1 LVVAALRL
9 AGVWLSPA
17 ILFGTA
23 PLLLADGTRGLWPP
37 LVLAVAASLVVVLLA
52 APWARLGAGGRPTLL
67 DLVRQRAPIAVD
79 AGLPLGVA
87 VPGTAVLFLWAQ
99 LVAARELAR
108 ALAWPEAVAVGTG
121 LLGLALGG
129 WTERVERRLAAT
141 GGALAVAG
149 LVLPLVVVG
158 SATDPVWPRVWSAVA
173 SRPRVVFEGPGAEAP
188 EGQPVRGPGRQ
199 VELRISEEQR
209 LTLLGRGPVRLDPR
223 DGGGWTREVT
233 GPLALTLRP
242 GDRLVVPDGFPV
254 RFQPGRAIPGAPS
267 TGADWVDPG
276 DGGGSPRRLA
286 GLAVTLLVGAL
297 GLAPVHGALPAGRF
311 ADDRAAAL
319 GAVLAGAG
327 LAAAVLWA
335 LYAVWL
341 TPQIYAGGVVGSEVY
356 ELPGRVAGRVGLA
369 GRLGGLVWL
378 GFVGGGL
385 AAGLAALGGL
395 PSSFGAAGTGDSRR
409 PPAIRLAVL
418 GLAGLLAIL
427 GPADAWPVILG
438 AFGLAASAC
447 TPAAVL
453 ACWRERIGP
462 TGLGAGAGVGLA
474 AFLALTAVH
483 LAGGGGT
490 ADRSWLGWLAAW
502 PALVAAPLNALTAW
516 LLSSAPRPSPRT
528 PLPPGLAE
536 LHG

>member
-1 LVVAALRL
+1 LVVGALRL

-37 LVLAVAASLVVVLLA
+37 LVLAVAAPLVVVLLA
-52 APWARLGAGGRPTLL
+52 APWARLPAGGHPTLL
-67 DLVRQRAPIAVD
+67 DLVRQRASTATD
-79 AGLPLGVA
+79 AGLPLAVA
-87 VPGTAVLFLWAQ
+87 VPGSAVLFLWAQ
-99 LVAARELAR
+99 LAAGRELAR
-108 ALAWPEAVAVGTG
+108 ALAWPEAAVLGIG

-141 GGALAVAG
+141 GGALAAAG

-158 SATDPVWPRVWSAVA
+158 GATDPAWSRVWNAVA
-173 SRPRVVFEGPGAEAP
+173 SRPRVVYEGPGAEVP
-188 EGQPVRGPGRQ
+188 EAQPVRGPGQ
-199 VELRISEEQR
+199 QADLRISEEQR
-209 LTLLGRGPVRLDPR
+209 LMLLGRGSVRLDR

-233 GPLALTLRP
+233 GPLALSLRP

-254 RFQPGRAIPGAPS
+254 RFQPGRAIPGAPP

-276 DGGGSPRRLA
+276 DGGGGPRRLA
-286 GLAVTLLVGAL
+286 GLAVTLLVGVL
-297 GLAPVHGALPAGRF
+297 GLAPVHGALPSGRL

-319 GAVLAGAG
+319 GAVLAAVG

-335 LYAVWL
+335 LSAAWL
-341 TPQIYAGGVVGSEVY
+341 TPEIYAGGVIGSEVY
-356 ELPGRVAGRVGLA
+356 ELPGRVAGRVGPA
-369 GRLGGLVWL
+369 RALGGLVWL
-378 GFVGGGL
+378 GLVGGGL
-385 AAGLAALGGL
+385 AAGLAALRGV
-395 PSSFGAAGTGDSRR
+395 PSSFGAAGSDEPRR

-418 GLAGLLAIL
+418 GLAGLLAML
-427 GPADAWPVILG
+427 GPADAWPVLLA

-447 TPAAVL
+447 APAAVL
-453 ACWRERIGP
+453 ACWRERISP
-462 TGLGAGAGVGLA
+462 TGLEAGAGVGLA
-474 AFLALTAVH
+474 AFLALTAIH

-502 PALVAAPLNALTAW
+502 PALAAAPLNVLTAW
-516 LLSSAPRPSPRT
+516 LLSSGPRPSPRT